1 MAMVGAM
8 DDGPYP
14 CFIDV
19 EASGFGPASYPIA
32 VAWNDPRGEIQR
44 LLIDPR
50 PVAEWQQWDAAAEAI
65 HGIERERLERNGW
78 PPNYVVDRLNQE
90 LYGETVYSDA
100 PDFDADWLRRLFLA
114 VAQPMAFTIAQIDD
128 LLIDTMRADGE
139 PVWRVVL
146 RIAELKREIAAVS
159 SGKHDAGYD
168 VGYLLQL
175 WRAAAGHAVK
185 MNHGIGPLPATSAT
199 GTFLRLKQRSAG
211 STPPAPR

>member
-1 MAMVGAM
+1 MM

-14 CFIDV
+14 SFVDV
-19 EASGFGPASYPIA
+19 EASGFGPESYPIA

-50 PVAEWQQWDAAAEAI
+50 PVPAWQQWDAAAEAV

-78 PPNYVVDRLNQE
+78 PPDYVVDRLNQE
-90 LYGETVYSDA
+90 LNGQTVYSDA
-100 PDFDADWLRRLFLA
+100 PDFDAAWLRRLFSAVGQPLA
-114 VAQPMAFTIAQIDD
+114 FSIAQIDD
-128 LLIDTMRADGE
+128 LLIDTMRGDGE
-139 PVWRVVL
+139 PIWRVVL

-175 WRAAAGHAVK
+175 WRAAAGHQVK

-199 GTFLRLKQRSAG
+199 GTFLRLKQRHAG
-211 STPPAPR
+211 SAPPAPR

>member
-1 MAMVGAM
+1 MVCAM

-32 VAWNDPRGEIQR
+32 VAWNDPGGEIQR

-50 PVAEWQQWDAAAEAI
+50 PVPDWRQWDAAAEAI

-78 PPNYVVDRLNQE
+78 APDYVLDRLNQE
-90 LYGETVYSDA
+90 LHGQSVFSDA
-100 PDFDADWLRRLFLA
+100 PDFDAAWLRRLFHA
-114 VAQPMAFTIAQIDD
+114 VSQPLAFTIAEVDD
-128 LLIDTMRADGE
+128 LLIDIMRAADE
-139 PVWRVVL
+139 PIWQVVL

-159 SGKHDAGYD
+159 LGKHDAGYD

-175 WRAAAGHAVK
+175 WRAAAGHPVK

-199 GTFLRLKQRSAG
+199 GTFLRLKKGSAA
-211 STPPAPR
+211 SRPPPR